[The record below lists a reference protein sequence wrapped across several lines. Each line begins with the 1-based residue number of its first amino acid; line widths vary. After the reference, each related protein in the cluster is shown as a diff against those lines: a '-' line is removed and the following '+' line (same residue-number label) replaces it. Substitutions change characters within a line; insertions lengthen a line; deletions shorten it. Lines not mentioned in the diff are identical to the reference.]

1 MSVSIRRHLLQ
12 FKQPSGTSRGVLLD
26 KPSWFF
32 ESVHPNGKL
41 VQGECSVISGL
52 SPDFT
57 IESDY
62 QETLNRAAQQ
72 LSHFID
78 ERLDPLVFLKKTT
91 EDWFQYPSILFGM
104 EMFVLRWCNGGKYLF
119 DNDVTRGER
128 PIPINGLVWMGD
140 VSFMSKQIEEKINSG
155 FRTVKM
161 KIGAIHIDDELELL
175 FGLRR
180 RFSAS
185 DITLR
190 VDANGA
196 FESHTVRGVLRS
208 LRELEVHSIEQP
220 IAVGNPEEMRSLC
233 HENIIPIALDEELIG
248 IYQYDLRYALL
259 EYIQPPFI
267 ILKPSLHGGLNGC
280 REWIAIAEKLNI
292 NWWMTSALESSI
304 GLDAI
309 AQFLG
314 EYHNELPQGLGTGG
328 LYTNNLP
335 SNWEVQNG
343 LLVRVNT
350 FSVDPI

>member
-1 MSVSIRRHLLQ
+1 MSVSIRKHLLH

-32 ESVHPNGKL
+32 ECIHPNGKL
-41 VQGECSVISGL
+41 VQGECSIISGL
-52 SPDFT
+52 SPDFI

-62 QETLNRAAQQ
+62 EEKLIKAAGQLN
-72 LSHFID
+72 HFIVAAPHPID
-78 ERLDPLVFLKKTT
+78 FLKMAT
-91 EDWFQYPSILFGM
+91 ENWCQYPSILFGM
-104 EMFVLRWCNGGKYLF
+104 EMFVLNWCNGGKYVF

-140 VSFMSKQIEEKINSG
+140 VSFMSRQIEEKIKAG
-155 FRTVKM
+155 FKTVKM
-161 KIGAIHIDDELELL
+161 KIGAIQIDDELELL
-175 FGLRR
+175 SGIRK
-180 RFSAS
+180 RFSVN

-196 FESHTVRGVLRS
+196 FDSQKVRGVLSS
-208 LRELEVHSIEQP
+208 LKELEVHSIEQP
-220 IAVGNPEEMRSLC
+220 IAVGNLEEMSALC
-233 HENIIPIALDEELIG
+233 LENIIPIALDEELIG
-248 IYQYDLRYALL
+248 VYEYEDRFSLIEFIKPQY
-259 EYIQPPFI
+259 I

-280 REWIAIAEKLNI
+280 REWIAITEKLNI
-292 NWWMTSALESSI
+292 NWWMTSALESSV

-343 LLVRVNT
+343 YLVRANT
-350 FSVDPI
+350 FC